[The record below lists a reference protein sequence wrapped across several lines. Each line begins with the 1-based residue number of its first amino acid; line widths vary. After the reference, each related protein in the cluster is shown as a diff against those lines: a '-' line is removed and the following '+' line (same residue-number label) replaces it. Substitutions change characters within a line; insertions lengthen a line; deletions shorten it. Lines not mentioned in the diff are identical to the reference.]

1 VRIVPISRILLYSIC
16 AVGAAKAQLVPS
28 DTIGN
33 DPGAAFSL
41 AGRLISVCGQPDG
54 FPPAWFSPGPE
65 GIRTRPCGF
74 ERRPNLHLAASD
86 RAASPKLSDHG
97 RLQVPARRPTSGARQ
112 PAQVSLHKYIV
123 AQPLCMV

>member
-1 VRIVPISRILLYSIC
+1 MLLTVRQVVSVRAHGDLGRSPVARQY
-16 AVGAAKAQLVPS
+16 
-28 DTIGN
+28 
-33 DPGAAFSL
+33 GAAFSL